1 MGPPCYAC
9 QITALP
15 AVGWMRSGGFIC
27 GRRSLPFDFYITQNI
42 IYGGNTMSD
51 KQLKRPKP
59 LKVYVNADEEFKIR
73 NRMQEAKVKNITNY
87 MRRMALDGEIKTYD
101 FSSVKEGLLPV
112 GEYSVALNRIGNN
125 INQISKKANETD
137 RVDHEDIQYLSSQ
150 VHDMKQNYEA
160 VIKKLTQEITR
171 LRTK

>member
-1 MGPPCYAC
+1 MEKLKMPKK
-9 QITALP
+9 
-15 AVGWMRSGGFIC
+15 
-27 GRRSLPFDFYITQNI
+27 N
-42 IYGGNTMSD
+42 
-51 KQLKRPKP
+51 LKRNEV
-59 LKVYVNADEEFKIR
+59 LFVRVTSDEKVKIK
-73 NRMQEAKVKNITNY
+73 NRMQQAKVKNITNY

>member
-1 MGPPCYAC
+1 VLAPCYAC

-15 AVGWMRSGGFIC
+15 AVGWIAKRALSVAGAACLSIFI
-27 GRRSLPFDFYITQNI
+27 SPKKLYMEKLKMPKKN
-42 IYGGNTMSD
+42 
-51 KQLKRPKP
+51 LKRNEV
-59 LKVYVNADEEFKIR
+59 LFVRVTSDEKVKIR
-73 NRMQEAKVKNITNY
+73 NRMQQAKVKNITNY
-87 MRRMALDGEIKTYD
+87 MRRMALEGEIKTYD

-125 INQISKKANETD
+125 INQISKKVNETD
-137 RVDHEDIQYLSSQ
+137 IVDHEDMHYLSSQ

>member
-1 MGPPCYAC
+1 MEKLKMPKK
-9 QITALP
+9 
-15 AVGWMRSGGFIC
+15 
-27 GRRSLPFDFYITQNI
+27 N
-42 IYGGNTMSD
+42 
-51 KQLKRPKP
+51 LKRNEV
-59 LKVYVNADEEFKIR
+59 LFVRVTSDEKVKIK
-73 NRMQEAKVKNITNY
+73 NRMQQAKVKNITNY

-137 RVDHEDIQYLSSQ
+137 MVDYEDIQYLSSQ

>member
-1 MGPPCYAC
+1 MEKLKMPKK
-9 QITALP
+9 
-15 AVGWMRSGGFIC
+15 
-27 GRRSLPFDFYITQNI
+27 N
-42 IYGGNTMSD
+42 
-51 KQLKRPKP
+51 LKRNEV
-59 LKVYVNADEEFKIR
+59 LFVRVTSDEKVKIR
-73 NRMQEAKVKNITNY
+73 NRMQQAKVKNITNY
-87 MRRMALDGEIKTYD
+87 MRRMALEGEIKTYD

-125 INQISKKANETD
+125 INQISKKVNETD
-137 RVDHEDIQYLSSQ
+137 IVDHEDMHYLSSQ

>member
-1 MGPPCYAC
+1 MEKLKM
-9 QITALP
+9 QKK
-15 AVGWMRSGGFIC
+15 
-27 GRRSLPFDFYITQNI
+27 N
-42 IYGGNTMSD
+42 
-51 KQLKRPKP
+51 LKRNEV
-59 LKVYVNADEEFKIR
+59 LFVRVTSDEKVKIR
-73 NRMQEAKVKNITNY
+73 NRMQQAKVKNITNY

-125 INQISKKANETD
+125 INQISKKANETGT
-137 RVDHEDIQYLSSQ
+137 VDYEDIQYLSSQ

>member
-1 MGPPCYAC
+1 MPKK
-9 QITALP
+9 
-15 AVGWMRSGGFIC
+15 
-27 GRRSLPFDFYITQNI
+27 N
-42 IYGGNTMSD
+42 
-51 KQLKRPKP
+51 LKRNEV
-59 LKVYVNADEEFKIR
+59 LFVRVTSDEKVKIK
-73 NRMQEAKVKNITNY
+73 NRMQQAKVKNITNY

-137 RVDHEDIQYLSSQ
+137 MVDHEDIQYLSSQ

>member
-1 MGPPCYAC
+1 MLC
-9 QITALP
+9 LP
-15 AVGWMRSGGFIC
+15 DNSPSGRRLDAKRGFIC
-27 GRRSLPFDFYITQNI
+27 GRRSLPVDFYITQNI
-42 IYGGNTMSD
+42 IYGGNTMFD

-87 MRRMALDGEIKTYD
+87 MRRMALDGEIRTYD
-101 FSSVKEGLLPV
+101 FSSVKEGLLPI

-137 RVDHEDIQYLSSQ
+137 VIDNEDIQYLSSQ

>member
-1 MGPPCYAC
+1 MPKK
-9 QITALP
+9 
-15 AVGWMRSGGFIC
+15 
-27 GRRSLPFDFYITQNI
+27 N
-42 IYGGNTMSD
+42 
-51 KQLKRPKP
+51 LKRNEVLFVRVTSDEK
-59 LKVYVNADEEFKIR
+59 LKIK

-87 MRRMALDGEIKTYD
+87 MRRMALDGKIRTYD
-101 FSSVKEGLLPV
+101 FSSVKEGLLPI

-125 INQISKKANETD
+125 INQISKKVNETD
-137 RVDHEDIQYLSSQ
+137 VIDHEDIQYLTSQ

>member
-1 MGPPCYAC
+1 
-9 QITALP
+9 
-15 AVGWMRSGGFIC
+15 
-27 GRRSLPFDFYITQNI
+27 
-42 IYGGNTMSD
+42 MSD

-87 MRRMALDGEIKTYD
+87 MRRMALDGEIRTYD
-101 FSSVKEGLLPV
+101 FSSVKEGLLPI

-137 RVDHEDIQYLSSQ
+137 VIDNEDIQYLSSQ

>member
-1 MGPPCYAC
+1 MPKK
-9 QITALP
+9 
-15 AVGWMRSGGFIC
+15 
-27 GRRSLPFDFYITQNI
+27 N
-42 IYGGNTMSD
+42 
-51 KQLKRPKP
+51 LKRNEV
-59 LKVYVNADEEFKIR
+59 LFVRVTSDEKVKIK
-73 NRMQEAKVKNITNY
+73 NRMQQAKVKNITNY

-137 RVDHEDIQYLSSQ
+137 MVDYEDIQYLSSQ

>member
-1 MGPPCYAC
+1 MLATVRLPLEGAQALALDYSVAGTAC
-9 QITALP
+9 LSI
-15 AVGWMRSGGFIC
+15 FI
-27 GRRSLPFDFYITQNI
+27 SLKKLYMEKLKVPKKN
-42 IYGGNTMSD
+42 
-51 KQLKRPKP
+51 LKRNEV
-59 LKVYVNADEEFKIR
+59 LFVRVTSDEKVKIK
-73 NRMQEAKVKNITNY
+73 NRMQQVKVKNITNY

-125 INQISKKANETD
+125 INQISKKVNETD
-137 RVDHEDIQYLSSQ
+137 MVDYEDIQYLSAQ

-160 VIKKLTQEITR
+160 VIKKLTQEITQ

>member
-1 MGPPCYAC
+1 MEKLKMPKK
-9 QITALP
+9 
-15 AVGWMRSGGFIC
+15 
-27 GRRSLPFDFYITQNI
+27 N
-42 IYGGNTMSD
+42 
-51 KQLKRPKP
+51 LKRNEV
-59 LKVYVNADEEFKIR
+59 LFVRVTSDEKVKIK
-73 NRMQEAKVKNITNY
+73 NRMQQAKVKNITNY

-137 RVDHEDIQYLSSQ
+137 MVDHEDIQYLSSQ

>member
-1 MGPPCYAC
+1 MPKK
-9 QITALP
+9 
-15 AVGWMRSGGFIC
+15 
-27 GRRSLPFDFYITQNI
+27 N
-42 IYGGNTMSD
+42 
-51 KQLKRPKP
+51 LKRNEV
-59 LKVYVNADEEFKIR
+59 LFVRVTSDEKVKIK
-73 NRMQEAKVKNITNY
+73 NRMQQAKVKNITNY

>member
-1 MGPPCYAC
+1 MPKK
-9 QITALP
+9 
-15 AVGWMRSGGFIC
+15 
-27 GRRSLPFDFYITQNI
+27 N
-42 IYGGNTMSD
+42 
-51 KQLKRPKP
+51 LKRNEV
-59 LKVYVNADEEFKIR
+59 LFVRVTSDEKVKIR
-73 NRMQEAKVKNITNY
+73 NRMQQAKVKNITNY
-87 MRRMALDGEIKTYD
+87 MRRMALEGEIKTYD

-125 INQISKKANETD
+125 INQISKKVNETD
-137 RVDHEDIQYLSSQ
+137 IVDHEDMHYLSSQ

>member
-1 MGPPCYAC
+1 MGQEQQEMYRVLIRDTP
-9 QITALP
+9 QTI
-15 AVGWMRSGGFIC
+15 RQ
-27 GRRSLPFDFYITQNI
+27 SLY
-42 IYGGNTMSD
+42 
-51 KQLKRPKP
+51 L
-59 LKVYVNADEEFKIR
+59 L
-73 NRMQEAKVKNITNY
+73 
-87 MRRMALDGEIKTYD
+87 MALDGEIRTYD
-101 FSSVKEGLLPV
+101 FSSVKEGLLPI

-137 RVDHEDIQYLSSQ
+137 VIDNEDIQYLSSQ